1 MPTPITQDRP
11 PATTTRIDHSSSS
24 SSSPESVTSVNTET
38 SVSGENGLT
47 SEERPNYLEKLLQ
60 MSTGYLVA
68 FAAGGVFLFFLI
80 VLALYKFFTREE
92 GSYRIDESKNC
103 GPFADL
109 DVPLNGATSGTHGTN
124 SKKKRDQLV
133 KANKEWF
140 V

>member
-1 MPTPITQDRP
+1 MPTPITPDNNT
-11 PATTTRIDHSSSS
+11 PATTVSVDSSSR
-24 SSSPESVTSVNTET
+24 SSSPESVTSVHTET
-38 SVSGENGLT
+38 SVSGEDG
-47 SEERPNYLEKLLQ
+47 SSREEKPNYLEKLLQ

-109 DVPLNGATSGTHGTN
+109 DVPLNGGASGIHGPN